1 MDDHQE
7 QDKRQEERS
16 ILINF
21 VLDKSGSMEEIREAT
36 IAGFNQFLLDQ
47 QQEGGSA
54 AMTLTLFDTH
64 FMTVVSGLPLAEVR
78 PLDGRTYVPG
88 GMTALYD
95 AIARTMII
103 TDQYVAANKPDQVLF
118 VIMTDGQENSS
129 REFDRQRI
137 MEMIEDRQRT
147 ADYEFIYL
155 GANQDAYS
163 VGDGM
168 GIRGGRSL
176 DYAAS
181 PAETRSTMERVSWN
195 VKSYRR
201 LGEKTLESQAFF
213 SDELE
218 SLGKESWDEHKAKRD
233 RVPADP
239 AGAADEKP
247 HGSAG
252 GHPTDAT
259 RADGEE

>member
-1 MDDHQE
+1 MDDQQE
-7 QDKRQEERS
+7 QIKRQEERS

-21 VLDKSGSMEEIREAT
+21 VLDKSGSMEVIREAT

-54 AMTLTLFDTH
+54 AMTLTLFDTG
-64 FMTVVSGLPLAEVR
+64 FATVVRAAPLADVR
-78 PLDGRTYVPG
+78 PLDRRTYAPG

-95 AIARTMII
+95 AIAHTMAI

-129 REFDRQRI
+129 REFDRQQI
-137 MEMIEDRQRT
+137 MEMVEDRQKT

-155 GANQDAYS
+155 GANQDAYT
-163 VGDGM
+163 VGDGI

-176 DYAAS
+176 HYAAL
-181 PAETRSTMERVSWN
+181 PAETRSTMDKLSWN
-195 VKSYRR
+195 VKAHRR
-201 LGEKTLESQAFF
+201 LGEKKLASHEFF

-218 SLGKESWDEHKAKRD
+218 NLGKESWEQHKAKRD
-233 RVPADP
+233 GDP
-239 AGAADEKP
+239 AAPAAAAGHP
-247 HGSAG
+247 GGSADL
-252 GHPTDAT
+252 HSADAP
-259 RADGEE
+259 RDGEGE

>member
-1 MDDHQE
+1 MDDQQE
-7 QDKRQEERS
+7 QIKRQEERS

-21 VLDKSGSMEEIREAT
+21 VLDKSGSMQVIREAT
-36 IAGFNQFLLDQ
+36 VAGFNQFLLDQ

-54 AMTLTLFDTH
+54 AMTLTLFDTS
-64 FMTVVSGLPLAEVR
+64 FATVVRATPLADVR
-78 PLDGRTYVPG
+78 PLDRHTYTPG

-95 AIARTMII
+95 AIAHTMAI

-137 MEMIEDRQRT
+137 MEMVEDRQKT

-155 GANQDAYS
+155 GANQDTYT

-181 PAETRSTMERVSWN
+181 PAATRSTMDKLSWN
-195 VKSYRR
+195 VKAHRR
-201 LGEKTLESQAFF
+201 LGEKKLASYEFF
-213 SDELE
+213 SEELE

-233 RVPADP
+233 AVPADP
-239 AGAADEKP
+239 AGAAGGQS
-247 HGSAG
+247 HGSASG
-252 GHPTDAT
+252 RPADAT
-259 RADGEE
+259 RDDGEE

>member
-1 MDDHQE
+1 MDTDQE
-7 QDKRQEERS
+7 QIKRQEERS

-21 VLDKSGSMEEIREAT
+21 VLDKSGSMEAIREAT
-36 IAGFNQFLLDQ
+36 IAGFNQFLRDQ

-54 AMTLTLFDTH
+54 AMTLTLFDAH
-64 FMTVVSGLPLAEVR
+64 FNTVVSGLPLAEVR
-78 PLDGRTYVPG
+78 PLDHHTYVPG
-88 GMTALYD
+88 GTTALYD
-95 AIARTMII
+95 AIAHTMTI
-103 TDQYVAANKPDQVLF
+103 TDQYVAANTPDQVLF

-137 MEMIEDRQRT
+137 MEMVEDRQKT

-155 GANQDAYS
+155 GANQDAYT

-181 PAETRSTMERVSWN
+181 PSETRSTMDKLSWN
-195 VKSYRR
+195 VKAHRR
-201 LGEKTLESQAFF
+201 LGEKKLASHEFF
-213 SDELE
+213 SEALE

-233 RVPADP
+233 NDP
-239 AGAADEKP
+239 AGP
-247 HGSAG
+247 AG
-252 GHPTDAT
+252 GRQAEPG
-259 RADGEE
+259 RDGQEG